1 MSTENS
7 TLPCCGNKVCLI
19 LHSTVFRQALE
30 ESRNSFDTIVSISCY
45 CSCNVLLSKAL
56 HLSNI
61 VVTQKKLWVCLLSQI
76 YMIYKI
82 VVYSWSWSRA
92 KWNMITGVNSENLPS
107 VFPEQGVKSLLEH
120 LHPVRK
126 WLVGVLAS
134 LLWSSFL
141 ITWSWGGSSELLKCT
156 WPWLLDGRLGMSSC
170 LLVYPGPALAA
181 VSMLGSETSR
191 WEVSFHQHESKQ
203 KTFPDKTEIPQ

>member
-19 LHSTVFRQALE
+19 LHSKVFRQALE

-107 VFPEQGVKSLLEH
+107 VFPEQGVKSLWEH

-134 LLWSSFL
+134 PLLIQL
-141 ITWSWGGSSELLKCT
+141 PDNMIL
-156 WPWLLDGRLGMSSC
+156 GRQQWIAQ
-170 LLVYPGPALAA
+170 VH
-181 VSMLGSETSR
+181 VSLTPR
-191 WEVSFHQHESKQ
+191 WEIRDEFLSLGLPWPCPGCGEHVGKWNQQMGSVFSSAWK
-203 KTFPDKTEIPQ
+203 